1 MQLNTPIRTALQIAL
16 WTALGWHA
24 ASSADPVVTTS
35 GGAVRGVAQASTQV
49 FYGIP
54 YAKPPLGALRWRA
67 PQPAPRWKGV
77 RAATTPSAAC
87 YQPPP
92 QEFGPYTA
100 EFLIPGPVSED
111 CLYLNVWKPA
121 SAGARLPVLF
131 FIHGGAFS
139 SGSASVPV
147 YDGAALAAQGAIVVS
162 INYRLGVLGF
172 LARPDLTAEGH
183 GSSGNYGVLD
193 MVAAL
198 RWVRSNIARFGGDP
212 ANVTIAGQSAGA
224 AAVNDLLVSPL
235 AKGLFQRAIAQS
247 GSGMGIAMPTLAEAE
262 QAGLAATQRHT
273 PLSLV
278 QLRQLPAGELLQ
290 LTAPPPPAPG
300 TKFRMPSVGF
310 WPNVDHVVLTGN
322 PEHAQV
328 SAVSKVPMLTGF
340 NADEGLMFG
349 APQSPSDFEE
359 YVRDRY
365 GAFAER
371 VLDAYPHADAAQVAA
386 SAALLARDRYM
397 ASLVFWVRARS
408 ASSGAAIYTYLF
420 DRPYPPAKGVSFGAF
435 HTAEVPYV
443 MGTLGMGARLF
454 SAQDAEFSRGVQE
467 QWLAFVKTGS
477 PALPQQAW
485 PRFDGAGMQVM
496 TPGPGGTLRAAV
508 STPERFEILWNF
520 VQQGGQLSLF

>member
-1 MQLNTPIRTALQIAL
+1 
-16 WTALGWHA
+16 
-24 ASSADPVVTTS
+24 
-35 GGAVRGVAQASTQV
+35 
-49 FYGIP
+49 
-54 YAKPPLGALRWRA
+54 
-67 PQPAPRWKGV
+67 
-77 RAATTPSAAC
+77 
-87 YQPPP
+87 
-92 QEFGPYTA
+92 
-100 EFLIPGPVSED
+100 
-111 CLYLNVWKPA
+111 
-121 SAGARLPVLF
+121 
-131 FIHGGAFS
+131 
-139 SGSASVPV
+139 
-147 YDGAALAAQGAIVVS
+147 
-162 INYRLGVLGF
+162 
-172 LARPDLTAEGH
+172 
-183 GSSGNYGVLD
+183 
-193 MVAAL
+193 
-198 RWVRSNIARFGGDP
+198 
-212 ANVTIAGQSAGA
+212 
-224 AAVNDLLVSPL
+224 
-235 AKGLFQRAIAQS
+235 
-247 GSGMGIAMPTLAEAE
+247 
-262 QAGLAATQRHT
+262 
-273 PLSLV
+273 
-278 QLRQLPAGELLQ
+278 
-290 LTAPPPPAPG
+290 
-300 TKFRMPSVGF
+300 
-310 WPNVDHVVLTGN
+310 VLTGN